1 MTHSGKT
8 NPLHHFLSKFEILN
22 ETEIEYFC
30 SFFKTIHV
38 KKRQYIVQP
47 NFVARSRYYVQ
58 QGALRSFVTG
68 EEGSE
73 HTISFAIE
81 DWWITDYNSYIFQ
94 QPATMFVVA
103 VEDSILLQ
111 IDFESEQQLKKEN
124 HRFDTVFR
132 IMAERGLAFYQRRLI
147 DNLTL
152 SAEERYTHFS
162 LKYPHIVQRFP
173 QYAIASYLNMTTE
186 FLSKIRNQKTNRK

>member
-1 MTHSGKT
+1 
-8 NPLHHFLSKFEILN
+8 
-22 ETEIEYFC
+22 
-30 SFFKTIHV
+30 
-38 KKRQYIVQP
+38 
-47 NFVARSRYYVQ
+47 
-58 QGALRSFVTG
+58 
-68 EEGSE
+68 
-73 HTISFAIE
+73 
-81 DWWITDYNSYIFQ
+81 
-94 QPATMFVVA
+94 MFVVA

-111 IDFESEQQLKKEN
+111 IDFESERQLKKEN

>member
-1 MTHSGKT
+1 MTTSGQT
-8 NPLHHFLSKFEILN
+8 AQLHDFLTRFGLLDQS
-22 ETEIEYFC
+22 EIEYFI
-30 SFFKTIHV
+30 SYFKTINV
-38 KKRQYIVQP
+38 RKRQFIVQP
-47 NFVARSRYYVQ
+47 NFIARNRYYVHK
-58 QGALRSFVTG
+58 GALRSFVTG

-94 QPATMFVVA
+94 QPATMFVTA
-103 VEDSILLQ
+103 VEDSTLLQ

-124 HRFDTVFR
+124 LRFDTVFR

-152 SAEERYTHFS
+152 SAEERYNHFS

>member
-1 MTHSGKT
+1 MTHSGKA

>member
-1 MTHSGKT
+1 MIHSGKA